1 MYLCIYLSII
11 ISLAISKKLHE
22 QGYIWIGC
30 RKEAKVIPSLVI
42 LITFM
47 AEEG

>member
-1 MYLCIYLSII
+1 MYLCMYLSVTYLSII

-30 RKEAKVIPSLVI
+30 QKEEKVIPSLVS
-42 LITFM
+42 
-47 AEEG
+47 